1 MRIVGL
7 FGVVALAELMV
18 FVAVGRRI
26 GISSALLIA
35 LGTAVLGSAL
45 VRRSGLAV
53 WSRIQEKVGQG
64 TVPGKDLSAGVLVL
78 LAGALLISPGLL
90 TDVIGFLLL
99 VPSVQA
105 GLHTQLAKRVSSKIA
120 FLTPGAQPG
129 PRAPTAIDVDS
140 WEV

>member
-7 FGVVALAELMV
+7 FGFVALAELV
-18 FVAVGRRI
+18 IFVAVERRI
-26 GISSALLIA
+26 GLFSALLIA
-35 LGTAVLGSAL
+35 LGTAVLGSTL

-64 TVPGKDLSAGVLVL
+64 AIPGKDLSAGVSVLV
-78 LAGALLISPGLL
+78 AGALLISPGFL

-99 VPSVQA
+99 LPAVQA
-105 GLHTQLAKRVSSKIA
+105 AVHTQLAKRISSKIG
-120 FLTPGAQPG
+120 FLTPGGQPESE
-129 PRAPTAIDVDS
+129 ATVIDVDS